1 MDDYLVKCSTAEY
14 FGGPETFDRYISQQE
29 AQERYNKPTD
39 YSKIGLVYKG
49 DQAVQYDFEE
59 EK

>member
-29 AQERYNKPTD
+29 AQERYFNLEPQELWLKC
-39 YSKIGLVYKG
+39 